1 MLPKGPLLGL
11 LLLISKLKRLDR
23 NVTNLDELCAA
34 AGWGQFLAQGAASK
48 QSGAFQLFPFQQAAL
63 TEPLQQ
69 QQIAR
74 NSLRRK

>member
-11 LLLISKLKRLDR
+11 LLLISKLERLDG

-48 QSGAFQLFPFQQAAL
+48 QSGAFQLFPFQHS
-63 TEPLQQ
+63 TSKYVVV
-69 QQIAR
+69 R
-74 NSLRRK
+74 LRTF